1 MSINT
6 DRPLSVGT
14 PVASGLDRHGAEA
27 RQGRWMLELE
37 RGLAAVAKRP
47 GAKTAPEPVPMH
59 AANQPLRPVVLGGV
73 AGSAGAATG
82 GAVSAGAAPGQ
93 EALRPDANRKTPQ
106 AAAAAA
112 GDDTAQT
119 TSAPALVL
127 PPSAAGQSGSLAP
140 HGTTSAALHPRHA
153 GAAVDTAANGAPFPG
168 VPSAAAGATA
178 PGSAVIHSQTAP
190 EAHLNVRSAASVASR
205 SAGAQA
211 MEANPADLSAPA
223 AGEAGDHVAPES
235 HDAEQTKQSKPR
247 SQRGERPEFDRRL
260 LNIYVKHDGV
270 HAFIRDTAIGAHQA
284 RQVARAI
291 SKEIASAGHALAEL
305 TVNGRRIERDRIVGG
320 GGEDDAMANGE
331 PAGAAG
337 AAGADAAAPFL
348 HTYDSTHRL
357 SRKGTSE

>member
-6 DRPLSVGT
+6 DRPLSVWA

-47 GAKTAPEPVPMH
+47 GPKTEPEPVPTG
-59 AANQPLRPVVLGGV
+59 ATNQPLRPVVPGAV
-73 AGSAGAATG
+73 AGSAGAAPG

-93 EALRPDANRKTPQ
+93 EPLRPDANRRTPLAAA

-112 GDDTAQT
+112 GDDKAQT
-119 TSAPALVL
+119 TSAPALAL
-127 PPSAAGQSGSLAP
+127 PPSAAGQSGSQAP
-140 HGTTSAALHPRHA
+140 HGTTSAALLPRHV

-168 VPSAAAGATA
+168 VPSAAAGAAA
-178 PGSAVIHSQTAP
+178 PGSAVIHSRSAP
-190 EAHLNVRSAASVASR
+190 EPHQNVRSAASLASQ

-211 MEANPADLSAPA
+211 IEASPADLSAPA
-223 AGEAGDHVAPES
+223 AGEAGDYVAPES
-235 HDAEQTKQSKPR
+235 HDAEQAKQSELR
-247 SQRGERPEFDRRL
+247 LQRGERPEFDRRL

-291 SKEIASAGHALAEL
+291 SNEIASAGHALAEL

-320 GGEDDAMANGE
+320 GKDDAMANGE

-337 AAGADAAAPFL
+337 SDAAAPFL

-357 SRKGTSE
+357 FRKGTPE